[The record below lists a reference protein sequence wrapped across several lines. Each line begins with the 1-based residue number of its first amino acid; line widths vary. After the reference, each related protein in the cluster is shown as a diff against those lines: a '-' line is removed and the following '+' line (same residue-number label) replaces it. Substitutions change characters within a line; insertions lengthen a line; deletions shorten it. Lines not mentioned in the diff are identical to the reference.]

1 MSAVSSTLRLSLAC
15 AAALVWMTAAQAE
28 VIVLSAKGG
37 SLKAGDTIADNA
49 TIDLPSGA
57 TIEVLL
63 PTGAM
68 RTLSGPSKTAVASLT
83 KGEKP
88 DAGLFSKVAE
98 LVGKTGGS
106 ESSVGAVR
114 AAPATRATRPPAFSW
129 TAVPIEADG
138 DWCVEKGSPLS
149 LVRSA
154 GERPLKVTLVDVA
167 ASQRTELTFD
177 AGKADIPWPEAFA
190 PKVGSYAVLVPDRPM
205 RQIRLRLIAPLPS
218 REDTL
223 RVLHGQR
230 CEVQMR
236 AFLSELT
243 QTAAR

>member
-1 MSAVSSTLRLSLAC
+1 MSLFTVSFRLTLAS
-15 AAALVWMTAAQAE
+15 AALMASMSFAVAE

-37 SLKAGDTIADNA
+37 ALKAGDTIADNA
-49 TIDLPSGA
+49 TIDLPAGA
-57 TIEVLL
+57 TIEILL

-68 RTLSGPSKTAVASLT
+68 RTLSGPSKTSVASLT

-98 LVGKTGGS
+98 LVGKSGGS

-114 AAPATRATRPPAFSW
+114 AAPTTRAIRPPAFSW

-138 DWCVEKGSPLS
+138 DWCVEKGSTLS
-149 LVRSA
+149 LVRSTSD
-154 GERPLKVTLVDVA
+154 RPIKVTLVDVA
-167 ASQRTELTFD
+167 GSQRAELAFD
-177 AGKADIPWPEAFA
+177 AGKADIAWPDSLA
-190 PKVGSYAVLVPDRPM
+190 PKVGTYAVLVPDRPM
-205 RQIRLRLIAPLPS
+205 KQIRLRLIAPLPS
-218 REDTL
+218 RDDTL

>member
-1 MSAVSSTLRLSLAC
+1 MSVFKFSFRLTVA
-15 AAALVWMTAAQAE
+15 AAALVASMSIAAAE

-37 SLKAGDTIADNA
+37 ALKAGDTIADNG

-57 TIEVLL
+57 TIEILL

-68 RTLSGPSKTAVASLT
+68 RTLSGPIKTPVSTLT
-83 KGEKP
+83 KGEKA

-98 LVGKTGGS
+98 LVGKSGGS

-114 AAPATRATRPPAFSW
+114 AAPTTRAIRPPAFSW
-129 TAVPIEADG
+129 TSVPIEADG
-138 DWCVEKGSPLS
+138 DWCVEKGSTLS
-149 LVRSA
+149 LVRSSA
-154 GERPLKVTLVDVA
+154 DRPLKATLVDVA
-167 ASQRTELTFD
+167 GSQRVELAFD
-177 AGKADIPWPEAFA
+177 AGKTTIPWPEALA
-190 PKVGSYAVLVPDRPM
+190 PKVGSYAVLAADRPM

-236 AFLSELT
+236 AFLSELS